1 MLSRDL
7 KLMIK
12 SKGGAAAMD
21 RTAGM
26 KLVEMKALTADLW
39 IIAIGGRSPR
49 AEQHACLVGEM
60 LVLSVRRA
68 RVLQHDSTE
77 EGSRVEPVHLCTM
90 RTSGLPPYSYP
101 ALLPPFFVCA
111 GFLSAMGVVSADYVG
126 LTSTYYLGTDGAH
139 AVYRVGGITATIA
152 LGFVSIL
159 LAYWMIFRVR
169 PVVDWTCKS
178 VLNDCL

>member
-39 IIAIGGRSPR
+39 IIAIGGRSAR
-49 AEQHACLVGEM
+49 AEQNACLVGDM

-68 RVLQHDSTE
+68 RVLQHDSTLE
-77 EGSRVEPVHLCTM
+77 QVHLCTM

-101 ALLPPFFVCA
+101 ALLPPFSVCA
-111 GFLSAMGVVSADYVG
+111 GSLSAMGVVSADYVG

-169 PVVDWTCKS
+169 PVVQSACRP
-178 VLNDCL
+178 VPHHCR